1 MNLLSEGRRPAE
13 QQEITKLLQQK
24 ETLLLEVQHRV
35 ANSLQIIAGI
45 LMHKARTVQSTETR
59 SHLQDA
65 YHRVLSVATLQSYLQ
80 VSRQGEMIELAPYL
94 RRLCDI
100 LATSMID
107 DNRSISLQME
117 ADVGS
122 ALPDDAVS
130 IGLIITELVTN
141 AMKYAF
147 PSGATGEVSIRYDV
161 EGADWRL
168 SVSDNG
174 VGLRKN
180 GPGRTGLG
188 TSIVGALATQLKAH
202 VKTWSNSHGTTVS
215 IIHWTS
221 DRG

>member
-1 MNLLSEGRRPAE
+1 MHLRSEGRHSAE
-13 QQEITKLLQQK
+13 QDITKLLQQK
-24 ETLLLEVQHRV
+24 ETLLQEVQHRV

-45 LMHKARTVQSTETR
+45 LMLKARTVQSAETR
-59 SHLQDA
+59 LHLQDA
-65 YHRVLSVATLQSYLQ
+65 YRRVLSVATLQRHLQ
-80 VSRQGEMIELAPYL
+80 ASGQGGMIELAPYL

-100 LATSMID
+100 MAASMID

-141 AMKYAF
+141 ALKYAF
-147 PSGATGEVSIRYDV
+147 PSGARGEVSVRYDA
-161 EGADWRL
+161 EGVRWRL

-180 GPGRTGLG
+180 GPGHAGLG
-188 TSIVGALATQLKAH
+188 TSIVGALATQLNAH
-202 VKTWSNSHGTTVS
+202 VETCSNSHGTTVS
-215 IIHWTS
+215 ITRRTL
-221 DRG
+221 DR